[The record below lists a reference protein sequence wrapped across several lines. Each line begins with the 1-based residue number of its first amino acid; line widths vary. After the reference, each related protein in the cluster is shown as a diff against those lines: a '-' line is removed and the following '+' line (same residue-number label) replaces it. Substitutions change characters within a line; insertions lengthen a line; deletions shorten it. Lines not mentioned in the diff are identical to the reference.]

1 MSILSIFKIIIF
13 QKINV
18 NTRIIFYKREYGFAE
33 YSIFKKKKNICVIL
47 SIGKYLNSF
56 LLSIQKIIRI
66 ILKEYLNG
74 ETTAQKQNSC

>member
-1 MSILSIFKIIIF
+1 MLTLELFFTKENMVLPSIVYL
-13 QKINV
+13 
-18 NTRIIFYKREYGFAE
+18 
-33 YSIFKKKKNICVIL
+33 KKKNNICVIL